1 MVTIRIV
8 GGRDK
13 HCYSY
18 NNVFFA
24 SATEANAWY
33 AEQKQIVLAS
43 LTEEE
48 LLIEPYKWEN
58 RKIVVGDTE
67 EYLCKL
73 YTMYCEGTMTV
84 HETAKVTINEDI
96 IEAPF
101 ADSTNLGT
109 TKLGLSELEIWLMDN
124 IKGRIIAGDTIT
136 TLLVDGV
143 SPEYVYLLYLFNS
156 FKSKDENLLPFEMAV
171 KYAFDVYAHQKG
183 KPMHCQPV
191 QNAVHMAALEVV
203 QEHYQC
209 LVKVQNA
216 IKSII

>member
-8 GGRDK
+8 GNDK

-18 NNVFFA
+18 NNVFFP

-33 AEQKQIVLAS
+33 AEQRSIVLAS

-48 LLIEPYKWEN
+48 LLIEPYKWES
-58 RKIVVGDTE
+58 RKISVGDTE
-67 EYLCKL
+67 EYLCRA
-73 YTMYCEGTMTV
+73 YTMYCEGTMTL
-84 HETAKVTINEDI
+84 HEVAKIAINEDI

-101 ADSTNLGT
+101 AEILTHTDRN
-109 TKLGLSELEIWLMDN
+109 KLSEWLMDTV
-124 IKGRIIAGDTIT
+124 KERVLKGDTIT
-136 TLLVDGV
+136 TLLVNGV
-143 SPEYVYLLYLFNS
+143 SPKYFYLLYIFNS
-156 FKSKDENLLPFEMAV
+156 FKDKDENLLSFETAV
-171 KYAFDVYAHQKG
+171 RYAFDPYAHQKN

-209 LVKVQNA
+209 LVKVSDA

>member
-8 GGRDK
+8 GNNK

-33 AEQKQIVLAS
+33 AEQKNTVLAS

-48 LLIEPYKWEN
+48 LLIEPYKWES
-58 RKIVVGDTE
+58 RKISVGDTE
-67 EYLCKL
+67 EYLCRA
-73 YTMYCEGTMTV
+73 YTTYCEGTMTV
-84 HETAKVTINEDI
+84 HETAIVTINEQI

-101 ADSTNLGT
+101 AESLSLTDRD
-109 TKLGLSELEIWLMDN
+109 KLFDWLMETVRE
-124 IKGRIIAGDTIT
+124 KVLKGDTIT
-136 TLLVDGV
+136 TLLVNGV
-143 SPEYVYLLYLFNS
+143 SPEYFYLLYLFNS
-156 FKSKDENLLPFEMAV
+156 FKDKDENLLSFETAV
-171 KYAFDVYAHQKG
+171 RYAFDPYAHQKG

-191 QNAVHMAALEVV
+191 QNAVHMTALEVV
-203 QEHYQC
+203 QEHYIA
-209 LVKVQNA
+209 LVKVSDA

>member
-8 GGRDK
+8 GNDK

-18 NNVFFA
+18 NNVFFP

-33 AEQKQIVLAS
+33 AEQRDIVLTS

-48 LLIEPYKWEN
+48 LLVEPYKWES
-58 RKIVVGDTE
+58 RKISVGDTE
-67 EYLCKL
+67 EYLCRA
-73 YTMYCEGTMTV
+73 YTMYCEGTMTL
-84 HETAKVTINEDI
+84 HEVAKIAINEDI

-101 ADSTNLGT
+101 AEDISLTDRN
-109 TKLGLSELEIWLMDN
+109 KLFEWLMDTIR
-124 IKGRIIAGDTIT
+124 IKVLKGETIT
-136 TLLVDGV
+136 TLLVNGV
-143 SPEYVYLLYLFNS
+143 SPKYFSLMYLFNS
-156 FKSKDENLLPFEMAV
+156 VKSEDENLLPFEMAV
-171 KYAFDVYAHQKG
+171 KYAFDAYAHQKY

-203 QEHYQC
+203 QEHYRC
-209 LVKVQNA
+209 LVKLSDA